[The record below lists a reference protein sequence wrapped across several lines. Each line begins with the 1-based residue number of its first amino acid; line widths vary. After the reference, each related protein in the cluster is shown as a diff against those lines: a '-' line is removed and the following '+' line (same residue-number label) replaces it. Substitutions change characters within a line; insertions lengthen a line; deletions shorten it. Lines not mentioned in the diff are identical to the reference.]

1 MISTLVTKNHH
12 PIIYLVDHQKDARAA
27 LSKLLSPLDVTIQC
41 FASAE
46 SFMRQQISDDAIGMI
61 IEAHLEDKKDSG
73 IELLETLVKRG
84 FHLPTIVMASSSDIP
99 TAVRAMRASAADF
112 IEKPFIEHV
121 LVHDVQ
127 QIINGAK
134 PH

>member
-1 MISTLVTKNHH
+1 MLSTLITNNHH
-12 PIIYLVDHQKDARAA
+12 PIIYLVDHQKDVRTA
-27 LSKLLSPLDVTIQC
+27 LSKLLSPLDVTIKC

-46 SFMRQQISDDAIGMI
+46 SFMRQKISDDAIGMI

-84 FHLPTIVMASSSDIP
+84 FHLPTIILASSSDIP

-112 IEKPFIEHV
+112 IEKPFIEQV
-121 LVHDVQ
+121 LVRDVQ

-134 PH
+134 VH

>member
-12 PIIYLVDHQKDARAA
+12 PIIYLADHQKDARTA
-27 LSKLLSPLDVTIQC
+27 LSKLLSRLEVTIKC

-61 IEAHLEDKKDSG
+61 IEAHLEGKKDSG
-73 IELLETLVKRG
+73 IELLETLVKG
-84 FHLPTIVMASSSDIP
+84 GCHLPTIILASSSDIP
-99 TAVRAMRASAADF
+99 TAVRAMRANATDF
-112 IEKPFIEHV
+112 IERPFIEH
-121 LVHDVQ
+121 LLLRDVQ

-134 PH
+134 AH

>member
-12 PIIYLVDHQKDARAA
+12 PIIYLVDHQKDARTA
-27 LSKLLSPLDVTIQC
+27 LSKLLSPLKVTIKC

-61 IEAHLEDKKDSG
+61 IEAHLEGKKDSG
-73 IELLETLVKRG
+73 IELLETLVKSG
-84 FHLPTIVMASSSDIP
+84 CHLPTIILASSSDIP
-99 TAVRAMRASAADF
+99 TAVRAMRANATDF
-112 IEKPFIEHV
+112 IERPFIEHL
-121 LVHDVQ
+121 LVRDVQ

-134 PH
+134 AH